1 MDKQLLR
8 KYINEYKLNFEYVNQ
23 HEIYKWEAVK
33 CFQDNWDIEAE
44 NFPEMLLASIKLT
57 NNLLK
62 SGQYFPLRMIRHYSE
77 RKPNET
83 KAIFAKLYNEE
94 EDLYGRIIE
103 FQSSLEVLNS
113 ELFPGKKTYQDHRAV
128 IVYLTL
134 RYPERYFFYKFKMYE
149 QFAEKLNL
157 IYRPVVGRMENIGH
171 FNNLCGLIKYELSQ
185 DQELLKLHKDRI
197 NANCYYDENLHILT
211 QDFIYAVVRHL
222 NQVELTPT
230 IELEHEITKTFL
242 NSGELNVTMD
252 QINFK
257 GRTINHIENSIENKH
272 TGDLGELWVM
282 AYEKKKLINLNKI
295 KLANKVKHI
304 AKDEGDGTGYDIESY
319 DENEKK
325 IFIEVKTTKGNKNTT
340 FYLTRNELERS
351 KLEMD
356 KYYLYRVYN
365 YNEATNNADILVING
380 DLTNLCECPIMYKIN
395 LSNE

>member
-8 KYINEYKLNFEYVNQ
+8 KYINEYKVNFEYVNH

-77 RKPNET
+77 SKPNET
-83 KAIFAKLYNEE
+83 RGIFAKLYNED
-94 EDLYGRIIE
+94 EDLYERINE
-103 FQSSLEVLNS
+103 FQSSLELLNS
-113 ELFPGKKTYQDHRAV
+113 ELFPGKNTYQDHRAV

-149 QFAEKLNL
+149 RFAEKLNL
-157 IYRPVVGRMENIGH
+157 IYRPVMGRIENIGH
-171 FNNLCGLIKYELSQ
+171 FNNLCELIKYELSQ

-197 NANCYYDENLHILT
+197 SANCYYDENLHILT

-222 NQVELTPT
+222 NQINLTQT
-230 IELEHEITKTFL
+230 IEFEHDITKTFL
-242 NSGELNVTMD
+242 NSGELNVTID

-257 GRTINHIENSIENKH
+257 GRTVNFIENSIENKR

-282 AYEKKKLINLNKI
+282 AYEKKKLTNLNKI
-295 KLANKVKHI
+295 KLANKVKHV

-325 IFIEVKTTKGNKNTT
+325 IFIEVKTTKGNRNTT
-340 FYLTRNELERS
+340 FYLTRSELERS
-351 KLEMD
+351 KIEMD

-380 DLTNLCECPIMYKIN
+380 DLTKLCECPIMYKIN